1 MPRLFSRCRDR
12 EATFGF
18 GVFALAA
25 GASAFWSTGA
35 EATLVTQTFGV
46 SLDGTNDIAIG
57 GKSAQYEFVGNSDSL
72 TITPLDNSKL
82 IATLTTNGDCC
93 KPYDLAPGTI
103 VGPSDT
109 FYGTSDLTPGNSFEK
124 MRGSGNGY
132 IGLEFD
138 IAGVGVGA
146 LDPFGFATIVD
157 GTLTTI
163 TYDDSGAPVTVPAP
177 EPASLGLLAL
187 GAAGVLALRR
197 RRADN
202 T

>member
-1 MPRLFSRCRDR
+1 MPRSFSRCRDR
-12 EATFGF
+12 EATFGL

-25 GASAFWSTGA
+25 GASAFWCTGA
-35 EATLVTQTFGV
+35 EATLVTQTFDV

-72 TITPLDNSKL
+72 TITPFDNNKL

-109 FYGTSDLTPGNSFEK
+109 FYGTSDLTPGDTFIK
-124 MRGSGNGY
+124 KRGSGNGY